1 VLAIEGGAVRH
12 GARLLGAGDAL
23 GGFDRFYMRL
33 LDDRDAYRRGVA
45 RAQGALGEDDYARA
59 YAEGRALPLD
69 QAVAY
74 ALGSDSE
81 A

>member
-1 VLAIEGGAVRH
+1 
-12 GARLLGAGDAL
+12 
-23 GGFDRFYMRL
+23 MRL
-33 LDDRDAYRRGVA
+33 LDDRDAYHRGVA